1 MQVGLIKLSSRVLV
15 LGAIGTLTGCGIVP
29 KPFGYVQVWSD
40 RNTYGDPSMFLERVR
55 TDSPLRFASSSWT
68 TPSGAI
74 VPTSPEQ
81 RQGSR
86 PAAEPVAD
94 AATSLGT
101 WLFH

>member
-1 MQVGLIKLSSRVLV
+1 MQVGLIRLSSRVLV

-40 RNTYGDPSMFLERVR
+40 RNTYGDPSMFFERVR

-74 VPTSPEQ
+74 VPTSPQQ

-86 PAAEPVAD
+86 PAAERVAD
-94 AATSLGT
+94 AATPLGT